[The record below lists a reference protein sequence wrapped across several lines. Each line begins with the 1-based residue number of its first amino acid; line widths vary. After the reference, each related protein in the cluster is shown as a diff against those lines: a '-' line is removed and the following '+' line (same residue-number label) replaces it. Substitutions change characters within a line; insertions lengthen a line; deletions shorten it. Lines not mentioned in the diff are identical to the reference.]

1 MTGCWE
7 KQTFDSPARVY
18 DAISEFYDDDMGVTN
33 PGADIAF
40 YASQALAASGPVLE
54 LGCGTG
60 RVSLPL
66 VRAGCR
72 VVGLDVSPRML
83 EALRRKADAVLDPQE
98 RTRLQV
104 HCADM
109 SGFELGAVFSL
120 VICPFS
126 AFNYLVEESA
136 QRSALACISRHLK
149 PGGRFVMDTFLP
161 DPDVLLRS
169 DDCVYLDY
177 RRTRADGTVLQ
188 REKQI
193 LKNPSKQV
201 NIVERTYTVM
211 AANGSRSRTVVTR
224 ERIRY
229 FYPTDLQNILA
240 SAGFT
245 PLETLSTP
253 STLSIISRKGRA

>member
-1 MTGCWE
+1 M
-7 KQTFDSPARVY
+7 QNFDSPARVY

-60 RVSLPL
+60 RISLPL

-72 VVGLDVSPRML
+72 VFGLDVSPRML
-83 EALRRKADAVLDPQE
+83 EVLRRKADAVLDPQE

-126 AFNYLVEESA
+126 AFNYLVEDSA
-136 QRSALACISRHLK
+136 QHSALACISRHLK
-149 PGGRFVMDTFLP
+149 AGGRFVMDTFLP
-161 DPDVLLRS
+161 DPDVLVRS
-169 DDCVYLDY
+169 DDYVYLDY
-177 RRTRADGTVLQ
+177 RRTRADATVLQ
-188 REKQI
+188 REKRI
-193 LKNPSKQV
+193 LKDPSKQV
-201 NIVERTYTVM
+201 NIVERTYTVTSPS
-211 AANGSRSRTVVTR
+211 GSLLRTVVTR

-229 FYPTDLQNILA
+229 FYTTDLQDILE

-245 PLETLSTP
+245 LLETLSTL
-253 STLSIISRKGRA
+253 STLSIVSTRGQT

>member
-7 KQTFDSPARVY
+7 KQDFDTPARVY
-18 DAISEFYDDDMGVTN
+18 DVISEFYDDDMGVTN

-40 YASQALAASGPVLE
+40 YASRAVAASGPVLE

-83 EALRRKADAVLDPQE
+83 EVLHRKADSVLDPRE
-98 RTRLQV
+98 RARLRV

-109 SGFELGAVFSL
+109 SGFELRAEFPL

-136 QRSALACISRHLK
+136 QLSALACISRHLM

-169 DDCVYLDY
+169 DDYVYLDY
-177 RRTRADGTVLQ
+177 RRTRTDGTILQ
-188 REKQI
+188 REKRI
-193 LKNPSKQV
+193 LKNPSKQT
-201 NIVERTYTVM
+201 NIIERTYALM
-211 AANGSRSRTVVTR
+211 APNGSVLRTAVTR

-229 FYPTDLQNILA
+229 FYPADLQSLLE

-245 PLETLSTP
+245 LVETCLTP
-253 STLSIISRKGRA
+253 STLSIISERAK